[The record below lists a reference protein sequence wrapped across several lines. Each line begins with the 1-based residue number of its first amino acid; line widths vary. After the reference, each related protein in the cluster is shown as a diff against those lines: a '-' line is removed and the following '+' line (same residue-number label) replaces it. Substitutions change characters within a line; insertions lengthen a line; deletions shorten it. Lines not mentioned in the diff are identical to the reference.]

1 MLNIINED
9 NAILISQKLI
19 DNFSKKEVIINEQ
32 TKQTLMKT
40 ICSGVSIY
48 PDNATSLDEIIKKS
62 DIALY
67 EARNRGRSQ
76 VFLFSEEVTNTIDF
90 F

>member
-1 MLNIINED
+1 MKLGHQKRE
-9 NAILISQKLI
+9 ISQEEIENGLA
-19 DNFSKKEVIINEQ
+19 SVKEIIKE
-32 TKQTLMKT
+32 
-40 ICSGVSIY
+40 I
-48 PDNATSLDEIIKKS
+48 DEIIKKS

-76 VFLFSEEVTNTIDF
+76 VFMFSEEDTNKIDF